1 MAFLEFI
8 PFIKDIFDRVIPDP
22 AKAAEAKQKLEE
34 IASAKEGAVLDANL
48 QLMLGQIDINKL
60 DATSGNR
67 FNSGWRPF
75 VGWVCGGSLALVYIP
90 KAIFL
95 SVLWAYQA
103 WTLVHSGSMVLPP
116 YPDLGV
122 TDLIGLLGALLG
134 MATLRT
140 VDKARGTAS

>member
-1 MAFLEFI
+1 MGILDFL
-8 PFIKDIFDRVIPDP
+8 PFIGTILDRVIPDP
-22 AKAAEAKQKLEE
+22 AAAAEAKLKVLTLAQEGEL
-34 IASAKEGAVLDANL
+34 AKENADL
-48 QLMLGQIDINKL
+48 QVQLGQIDINKI
-60 DATSGNR
+60 DAASGNR

-75 VGWVCGGSLALVYIP
+75 TGWVCGGSLALVYIP

-103 WTLVHSGSMVLPP
+103 WSMIHAGGSTLPP

-134 MATLRT
+134 MSTLRT
-140 VDKARGTAS
+140 IDKVKGVAT